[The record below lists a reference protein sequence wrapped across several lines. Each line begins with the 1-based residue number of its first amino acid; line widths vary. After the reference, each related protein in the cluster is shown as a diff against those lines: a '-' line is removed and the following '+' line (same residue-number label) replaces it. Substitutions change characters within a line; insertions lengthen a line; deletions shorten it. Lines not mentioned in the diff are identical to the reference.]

1 MFGPRGTSIEAASSA
16 GTGARMCAWTTAGR
30 ADGRSASSGA
40 GSSRGSAI
48 SPFSSEAAATAG
60 EHRYTWSSAVPLR
73 PRVRAAAR
81 RAGRLD
87 LRVTAVVADAS
98 GNRAPAVRRTVRL
111 RSR

>member
-1 MFGPRGTSIEAASSA
+1 
-16 GTGARMCAWTTAGR
+16 
-30 ADGRSASSGA
+30 
-40 GSSRGSAI
+40 
-48 SPFSSEAAATAG
+48 
-60 EHRYTWSSAVPLR
+60 
-73 PRVRAAAR
+73 VREAAR